1 MIHRLKFNRFAGW
14 KEPRDPEQYAAVAIL
29 IYKNKEILFIKR
41 SENMPT
47 HKGDIAFP
55 GGKKEDGDM
64 GIYSTAKRE
73 AYEELLIP
81 KKTVSSICTVEGNL
95 DPIDT
100 VEYKFN
106 VYPVVFSLY
115 EKQSNF
121 NKDEVQKIFYEPIEK
136 LINKNNWSYRGAYD
150 DDWIYMLDDEIL
162 WGATAKMVRT
172 LCDLRLR

>member
-1 MIHRLKFNRFAGW
+1 MIHRLKFNRFAGRG
-14 KEPRDPEQYAAVAIL
+14 EPKGPEKYAAVAIL

-41 SENMPT
+41 SENMST

-55 GGKKEDGDM
+55 GGKKEDGDVD
-64 GIYSTAKRE
+64 IYSTAERE

-81 KKTVSSICTVEGNL
+81 KKTVNSIFTVKGNL

-172 LCDLRLR
+172 LCDLRL

>member
-1 MIHRLKFNRFAGW
+1 MIHRLKFNRFAGRG
-14 KEPRDPEQYAAVAIL
+14 EPKGPEKYAAVAIL
-29 IYKNKEILFIKR
+29 IFKNKEILFIKR

-55 GGKKEDGDM
+55 GGKKEDGDVD
-64 GIYSTAKRE
+64 IYSTAKRE

-81 KKTVSSICTVEGNL
+81 KKTVNSIFTVKGNL

-106 VYPVVFSLY
+106 VYPVVFSLN
-115 EKQSNF
+115 EKKLNF

-136 LINKNNWSYRGAYD
+136 LIDKNNWSYRGAYD
-150 DDWIYMLDDEIL
+150 DDWIYMLDLSLIHI
-162 WGATAKMVRT
+162 
-172 LCDLRLR
+172 

>member
-47 HKGDIAFP
+47 HKGHIAFP
-55 GGKKEDGDM
+55 GGKKEFDDL

-81 KKTVSSICTVEGNL
+81 KKTMDRICTVKGSL
-95 DPIDT
+95 DAVDT
-100 VEYKFN
+100 VEYKFK

-115 EKQSNF
+115 EKQLNF

-136 LINKNNWSYRGAYD
+136 LLDKNNWSFRGSYD

>member
-1 MIHRLKFNRFAGW
+1 MIHRLKFNRFTGRG
-14 KEPRDPEQYAAVAIL
+14 EPKGPEKYAAVAIL
-29 IYKNKEILFIKR
+29 IFKNKEILFIKR

-64 GIYSTAKRE
+64 DIYSTAERE

-81 KKTVSSICTVEGNL
+81 KKTVNSIFTVKGNL

-150 DDWIYMLDDEIL
+150 DDWIYMLDGEIL

>member
-1 MIHRLKFNRFAGW
+1 MIHRLKFNRFAGRG
-14 KEPRDPEQYAAVAIL
+14 EPKGPEKYAAVAIL
-29 IYKNKEILFIKR
+29 IFKNKEILFIKR

-55 GGKKEDGDM
+55 GGKKEDGDVD
-64 GIYSTAKRE
+64 IYSTAKRE

-81 KKTVSSICTVEGNL
+81 KKTVNSIFTVKGNL

-136 LINKNNWSYRGAYD
+136 LIDKNNWSYRGAYD

-172 LCDLRLR
+172 LCNLRLR